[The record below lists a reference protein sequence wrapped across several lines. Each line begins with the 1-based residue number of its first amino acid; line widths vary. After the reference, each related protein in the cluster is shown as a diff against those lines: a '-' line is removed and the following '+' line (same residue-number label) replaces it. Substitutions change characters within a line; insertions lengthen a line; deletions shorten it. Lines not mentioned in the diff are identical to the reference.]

1 MNRKTRW
8 MIACPLLAL
17 ASAVLPSCGDGP
29 STPSRATDA
38 AVQRVAAEPGEPGQR
53 AGADAVSFNRDIR
66 PILSENCFA
75 CHGPDPKTREAGL
88 RLDVREAA
96 VAVVDGYRAIAPGDH
111 EASEAWLRMT
121 DDLDPMPPVKSHKK
135 LTPDEIELI
144 ARWIDEGAEYETHWA
159 YVPPTRPALPRV
171 KNEAWVANPVD
182 RFVLARLE
190 ALGVAPSPRATKRE
204 LMRRVSFDLTGLPP
218 TPEQARAFMQDDSP
232 DAYPKYVD
240 QLLAD
245 PAFGE
250 HLAVWWLDLVRY
262 GDSKGYHGDQERS
275 PWAYRDWVVNAFNDN
290 MPFDRFSIMQLGGD
304 LMGDDPTRE
313 MLVASAYNRL
323 ALQTEEGGAQHK
335 EYEAIYNADRVGN
348 FGDVWLGS
356 SVACAQCHDHKFD
369 PITAE
374 DYYTLAAFFADI
386 NQQIIGHRS
395 GYALHSPPYVFVP
408 QNDEQAALIAEHEA
422 KYNAFI
428 DEHPGAMV
436 VEERLTSRD
445 YIPPSPDAAADAAAY
460 EAELK
465 ALLKERADLANKV
478 PVVITTRALET
489 PRTVRVLNRGNWQDE
504 SGKVVL
510 PATPAFLPGIA
521 STDTERKTR
530 LDLAQWLF
538 EPDHPLTARVVVNRL
553 WGKYLGS
560 PLSVNTIDLG
570 SQGKTPT
577 HPELLDY
584 LAVEFRDSGWDLK
597 QAIRLI
603 VTSETYKQS
612 ANFRADLAETDPG
625 NTRLFARQSAM
636 RLPAESIRD
645 VALHV
650 SGLLNDE
657 VGGPAVFPYQPD
669 GHWDALNFPRRPY
682 PTSKGDDLYRRS
694 LYSWVQRTFPHP
706 LMVSFDAPSR
716 ETCVGQRTKS
726 STPLQSLA
734 LLNGPIFVE
743 SARVLAERLIRAHD
757 TDDQRLDAL
766 YERALARSPRDSE
779 RQALSALLASQRE
792 QFKNAPEDAQKLA
805 SAGQHPAVEG
815 LDPSEVAAW
824 TSVCRVVLNLHETIT
839 RN

>member
-1 MNRKTRW
+1 MMNRKTRW
-8 MIACPLLAL
+8 MIACPLIAL
-17 ASAVLPSCGDGP
+17 AACVLPSCGDRS
-29 STPSRATDA
+29 STRDATL
-38 AVQRVAAEPGEPGQR
+38 QRVDADADADKP
-53 AGADAVSFNRDIR
+53 AKAKNADAVSFNRDVR

-96 VAVVDGYRAIAPGDH
+96 VADIDGYRAIVPGDH
-111 EASEAWLRMT
+111 EASEIWLRMT
-121 DDLDPMPPVKSHKK
+121 DELDPMPPVKSHKQ
-135 LTPDEIELI
+135 LTPEEIDLL
-144 ARWIDEGAEYETHWA
+144 ARWIDQGAAYERHWA
-159 YVPPTRPALPRV
+159 YVPPTRPAPPKV
-171 KNEAWVANPVD
+171 KHNKWVGNAID

-190 ALGVAPSPRATKRE
+190 EEGIKPSPRATERE
-204 LMRRVSFDLTGLPP
+204 LMRRVTFDLTGLPP
-218 TPEQARAFMQDDSP
+218 TPEQARAFMRDDSP
-232 DAYPKYVD
+232 DAYEKYVD
-240 QLLAD
+240 RLLAD

-250 HLAVWWLDLVRY
+250 HLATWWLDLVRY

-275 PWAYRDWVVNAFNDN
+275 PWAYRDWVVQAFNDN

-304 LMGDDPTRE
+304 LMQDDPTRE

-374 DYYTLAAFFADI
+374 DYYSLAAFFADI

-395 GYALHSPPYVFVP
+395 GYALHAPPYVFVP
-408 QNDEQAALIAEHEA
+408 QNEEQAQMIAEHEA
-422 KYNAFI
+422 KYDAFI
-428 DEHPGAMV
+428 DAHPGAMV

-445 YIPPSPDAAADAAAY
+445 YIPPSPDAAANAGEY

-465 ALLKERADLANKV
+465 VLLKERAELANKV
-478 PVVITTRALET
+478 PVVITTRALQT
-489 PRTVRVLNRGNWQDE
+489 PRTVRVLNRGSWQDE
-504 SGKVVL
+504 TGKIVQ
-510 PATPAFLPGIA
+510 PATPDFLPGIA
-521 STDTERKTR
+521 STETDRKNR
-530 LDLAQWLF
+530 LDLAKWLF

-570 SQGKTPT
+570 SQGKAPT

-584 LAVEFRDSGWDLK
+584 LAVAFRDSGWDLK

-612 ANFRADLAETDPG
+612 ANARPELAEIDPD
-625 NTRLFARQSAM
+625 NTKLFARQSAV
-636 RLPAESIRD
+636 RLPAEAIRD
-645 VALHV
+645 VALQV

-657 VGGPAVFPYQPD
+657 MGGPAVFPYQPD
-669 GHWDALNFPRRPY
+669 GHWDALNFPRRRY
-682 PTSKGDDLYRRS
+682 HTSQGDDQYRRS

-716 ETCVGQRTKS
+716 ETCVGQRTES
-726 STPLQSLA
+726 TTPLQSLA
-734 LLNGPIFVE
+734 MLNGPIFVE
-743 SARVLAERLIRAHD
+743 SARVLAERLIQAHD
-757 TDDQRLDAL
+757 TDDKRLDAL
-766 YERALARSPRDSE
+766 YERALARSPRESE
-779 RQALSALLASQRE
+779 RKALTALLASQRE
-792 QFKNAPEDAQKLA
+792 RFKQAPEEAQKLA
-805 SAGQHPAVEG
+805 TAGQHPAAEG
-815 LDPSEVAAW
+815 LDPAEVAAW